1 MYRLFILSFI
11 LLTPSLAQSSE
22 PIALPPRYILDGRDT
37 ASLSAEWW
45 KWAMASPEE
54 INPVRDVTGKNCA
67 VSQTGNVWFLAGG
80 FGSSKINRTCTIPA
94 DKYVF
99 FPVVNMSYW
108 SKSENNGFTCKTAI
122 NNAALNNDTALD
134 LFVELDGIA
143 MSDVK
148 NYRAKTKECFNIFE
162 RVPKEFDPY
171 NAFPSASDGFWV
183 LLKPLSKGTHTI
195 KFGGRYNRT
204 SGAFGRMVQDIE
216 YQITIK

>member
-11 LLTPSLAQSSE
+11 LWTPSIAQSSE
-22 PIALPPRYILDGRDT
+22 PIALPPSFILDGRDS

-54 INPVRDVTGKNCA
+54 INPVRDITGKNCA
-67 VSQTGNVWFLAGG
+67 VGQMGNVWFLAGG
-80 FGSSKINRTCTIPA
+80 FGSSKISRTCTIPA

-108 SKSENNGFTCKTAI
+108 SKSENNGSTCKTAI
-122 NNAALNNDTALD
+122 SNAAMNNDTALD

-148 NYRAKTKECFNIFE
+148 SYRAKTKECFNIFE
-162 RVPKEFDPY
+162 RVPKEFGPY
-171 NAFPSASDGFWV
+171 NAFPSASDGFWI
-183 LLKPLSKGTHTI
+183 LLKPLSKGSHTI
-195 KFGGRYNRT
+195 KFRGRYNQA

-216 YQITIK
+216 YQITVK